1 MAAIDWVSRAVF
13 GLLSLML
20 ALIGAGLVV
29 YSALQLA
36 GAIGGPQGAL
46 GSALLEAVGYAVI
59 AVAVFD
65 VAKYVLDED
74 TLRSRE
80 LRHAGEARRSL
91 TRFLSTITIAV
102 FLEALVSLFEASKEN
117 VAMMIYPTV
126 LLIGGVVLIVGL
138 GVYVRLSVSAEK
150 EIGGAKGEAK
160 DEADFEAAQK
170 TRDESP

>member
-1 MAAIDWVSRAVF
+1 MPLIDWLTRAVF

-29 YSALQLA
+29 YAALQLA
-36 GAIGGPQGAL
+36 RAAAGPEGAL
-46 GSALLEAVGYAVI
+46 GPALLEAVGYAVI

-102 FLEALVSLFEASKEN
+102 FLEALVALFEATKEN
-117 VAMMIYPTV
+117 FAMMIYPTI
-126 LLIGGVVLIVGL
+126 LLIAGVVLIVGL
-138 GVYVRLSVSAEK
+138 GAYVRLSVAAEK
-150 EIGGAKGEAK
+150 EIGGAKGEAE
-160 DEADFEAAQK
+160 DEADFEAAQRA
-170 TRDESP
+170 RD

>member
-1 MAAIDWVSRAVF
+1 MAPIEWLTRAVF

-20 ALIGAGLVV
+20 ALIGVGLVA
-29 YSALQLA
+29 YSALQLVVA
-36 GAIGGPQGAL
+36 VEGPRDAL
-46 GSALLEAVGYAVI
+46 GSALLEAVGYTVI

-102 FLEALVSLFEASKEN
+102 FLEALVSLFEASKAN
-117 VAMMIYPTV
+117 VAMMIYPTI

-138 GVYVRLSVSAEK
+138 GAYVRLSVSAEQ
-150 EIGGAKGEAK
+150 EIGGARGEAK

-170 TRDESP
+170 AKEE